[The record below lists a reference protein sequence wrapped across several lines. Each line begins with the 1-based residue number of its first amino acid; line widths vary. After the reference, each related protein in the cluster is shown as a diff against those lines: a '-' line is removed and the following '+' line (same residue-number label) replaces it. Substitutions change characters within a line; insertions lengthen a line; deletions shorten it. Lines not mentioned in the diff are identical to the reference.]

1 MWKTLQEK
9 QLDVENRKML
19 KSLRKNGG
27 TEYEI

>member
-9 QLDVENRKML
+9 QLDVENWKML